1 MYSPKQTKEKI
12 LFDGSFASGD
22 FLKWNVVNDDVNQ
35 WIVGDQTTY
44 DGNFAAYISNDGYT
58 NAYTPTVAQVSH
70 IYFDVDFPRLLSSA
84 DLEFEFKCLGE
95 PEKATMR
102 VYMMDPFEEPQ
113 PGVAVDNEFSIG
125 SQFYQRTVKKS
136 TGVLF
141 FRKTVEQTVY
151 DYQASPVWRKE
162 YISLD
167 LSGIRNRTKRFV
179 FSWINTSKRS
189 DLNPP
194 IAIDNVRV
202 STIIPIINH

>member
-22 FLKWNVVNDDVNQ
+22 FSKWNVINDDTNQ

-44 DGNFAAYISNDGYT
+44 DGNFAAYVSNDQSS
-58 NAYTPTVAQVSH
+58 NQYTPTIPQVSH
-70 IYFDVDFPRLLSSA
+70 IYFDVNFPRLLSSA

-102 VYMMDPFEEPQ
+102 VYMVDPYDEPQ
-113 PGVAVDNEFSIG
+113 AGIEVDGEYSIG
-125 SQFYQRTVKKS
+125 SQFYERTVKKS

-162 YISLD
+162 YIPLD
-167 LSGIRNRTKRFV
+167 LSGIRNRRKRFI
-179 FSWINTSKRS
+179 FSWINVAGKN
-189 DLNPP
+189 DMNPP
-194 IAIDNVRV
+194 IAIDNVKV